1 MNEDGSIDD
10 TVKAR
15 KDKSIGRIS
24 QISSIL
30 GSISLGMFYMDIS
43 LILRESMLLNGIL
56 TNSEIWYNVTEEHLT
71 LLESADN
78 DLMRQIF
85 KAHSKT
91 AIELFFLETAKIP
104 IRFIISK
111 RRLMYYWHIMRQ
123 NQNELI
129 KKVYDV
135 QRLIHTKHDWYQL
148 IVNEKNLQ
156 MKKCQN

>member
-30 GSISLGMFYMDIS
+30 GSISLGMYYLDIS
-43 LILRESMLLNGIL
+43 MVLRDSMLLNGIL
-56 TNSEIWYNVTEEHLT
+56 TNSEVWYNVTEEHLT

-78 DLMRQIF
+78 DLMRLIF
-85 KAHSKT
+85 NAHSKT
-91 AIELFFLETAKIP
+91 AIEIFFLETAKIP

-123 NQNELI
+123 KEDELI
-129 KKVYDV
+129 
-135 QRLIHTKHDWYQL
+135 I
-148 IVNEKNLQ
+148 
-156 MKKCQN
+156 